1 MKSLAF
7 EICSEQAQVYKRL
20 MKQKRLIEQE
30 NIASLTRASQ
40 EIRKL
45 LNSKGEHIHDQR
57 AA

>member
-20 MKQKRLIEQE
+20 MKEKRWRDQE
-30 NIASLTRASQ
+30 NIDSLAKARC
-40 EIRKL
+40 EIQRMLDKKD
-45 LNSKGEHIHDQR
+45 NDFSKH